1 MLDITFYKEQNCNNF
16 TRCPIDLSDEEYEKL
31 IVLNFAK
38 SFHLE
43 KRYLI
48 VEEEEYSIDVVECN
62 AFILKEAKEICY
74 KLLLEELDK
83 VKNHC
88 SRIEAE
94 TTETIQKNELHFM
107 FVLRD
112 VLSNLDECQYFSYC

>member
-62 AFILKEAKEICY
+62 AFIYKIC
-74 KLLLEELDK
+74 
-83 VKNHC
+83 
-88 SRIEAE
+88 
-94 TTETIQKNELHFM
+94 
-107 FVLRD
+107 
-112 VLSNLDECQYFSYC
+112 